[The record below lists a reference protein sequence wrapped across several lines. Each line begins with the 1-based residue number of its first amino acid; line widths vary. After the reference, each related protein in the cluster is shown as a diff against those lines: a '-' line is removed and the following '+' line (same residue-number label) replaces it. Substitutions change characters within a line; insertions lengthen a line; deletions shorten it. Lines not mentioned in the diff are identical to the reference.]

1 MRTVLRVV
9 DNSGAKTIRCINI
22 YRRRRQRPS
31 GNVGSEIVASVTS
44 VDHSIRNK
52 KARKGDIIRALIVR
66 SKNEPVRKDG
76 GFVRT
81 GETAAILLTPDGS
94 SPLGTRVRGPISAS
108 LDRSRHLKVLSLAP
122 VTLFSTLAAPQF
134 QRTGHCGLSSS
145 ITPGALPM
153 RGVWLQCN
161 SKTT

>member
-44 VDHSIRNK
+44 VDHSVKNK

-76 GFVRT
+76 GFVRA

-94 SPLGTRVRGPISAS
+94 SPLGSRVRGPISAS
-108 LDRSRHLKVLSLAP
+108 LDRSRYLKVLSLAP
-122 VTLFSTLAAPQF
+122 VTLFSTLAAPQ
-134 QRTGHCGLSSS
+134 TLHNEYLNLSTSATMPVRQAS
-145 ITPGALPM
+145 GIWHRHSP
-153 RGVWLQCN
+153 
-161 SKTT
+161 KTT